1 MLQDPPPPRWRPR
14 YRCAEKRETPDLS
27 CICLSQ
33 WSLSSYSPLSRLIGK
48 ATLWQTRELT
58 GRGKRRQESVQPRD
72 NDITVISV
80 SDFVSLLRRILCLP
94 EGRRNSR
101 VSSRQRQTTSKNGFL
116 DTFPCSVSKIRSR
129 RKKNETGK
137 MWKERG
143 FINDTR
149 QGNFYFLNWIR
160 DRFEIEGNFRMRR
173 VKLQGK
179 RIERQREGTI

>member
-1 MLQDPPPPRWRPR
+1 MDGIWDRVTRSNATRSPPPRWRPR

-116 DTFPCSVSKIRSR
+116 VPF
-129 RKKNETGK
+129 RKFVHEGRGTKRKGKCWKNV
-137 MWKERG
+137 ERG

-149 QGNFYFLNWIR
+149 QGNFYFLSWTR
-160 DRFEIEGNFRMRR
+160 DGYVRNR
-173 VKLQGK
+173 GK
-179 RIERQREGTI
+179 F

>member
-1 MLQDPPPPRWRPR
+1 M
-14 YRCAEKRETPDLS
+14 ETPISMCREARNTGFVVYMSFTMEPTLLPS
-27 CICLSQ
+27 VP
-33 WSLSSYSPLSRLIGK
+33 PLSRLIGK

-116 DTFPCSVSKIRSR
+116 VPF
-129 RKKNETGK
+129 RKFVHEGRGTKRKGKCWKNV
-137 MWKERG
+137 ERG